1 VVIDPETGAIR
12 ALVGGRS
19 YAETQLNRAVA
30 LRQPGSIFKPFVY
43 AAAFATAIEN
53 SGQILTPI
61 SVVDDE
67 PTAFEFGGGQEYSP
81 NNFGMKYSG
90 AVTLREAMRR
100 SLNIPAVKAA
110 EMAGLRNVVRTA
122 RAAGIESPLAATP
135 SIALGSYEVTP
146 VEIAGAYTVFP
157 NLGERLK
164 PYSVGLVRDENGRVI
179 FTHEVKK
186 ERVMDPRVAFITLD
200 VMRDVLRRG
209 TGAGVR
215 SRGFYLPAAGK
226 TGSSHDGWFAGFTS
240 KLICIVWVGLDDNT
254 DLKIEGGRSA
264 LPIWTLF
271 MKKAHQLPDY
281 QRVSDFPEPEGIV
294 RADVCPEAFKMASPA
309 YVPSEDRLNKG
320 LPPCYDLESEVFVAG
335 TQPMQ
340 AYPSGFRG
348 APVGSRVS
356 GWDVVSNAQESPASG
371 GDLHTNRQ
379 AVAGRQPED
388 EIVPAENAE
397 DTRTARQQPK
407 KGLFRRLLDVIK

>member
-1 VVIDPETGAIR
+1 
-12 ALVGGRS
+12 
-19 YAETQLNRAVA
+19 
-30 LRQPGSIFKPFVY
+30 
-43 AAAFATAIEN
+43 
-53 SGQILTPI
+53 
-61 SVVDDE
+61 
-67 PTAFEFGGGQEYSP
+67 
-81 NNFGMKYSG
+81 
-90 AVTLREAMRR
+90 
-100 SLNIPAVKAA
+100 
-110 EMAGLRNVVRTA
+110 
-122 RAAGIESPLAATP
+122 
-135 SIALGSYEVTP
+135 
-146 VEIAGAYTVFP
+146 
-157 NLGERLK
+157 
-164 PYSVGLVRDENGRVI
+164 VGLVRDENGRVI

-264 LPIWTLF
+264 LPIWTMF
-271 MKKAHQLPDY
+271 MKKAHELPDY

-356 GWDVVSNAQESPASG
+356 GWEVVSNAQESPASG
-371 GDLHTNRQ
+371 RELSTNRE
-379 AVAGRQPED
+379 AAAGRQPED
-388 EIVPAENAE
+388 EIVPAEKAE